1 MGPLHEAALWPFVG
15 CGNTDRAEKSIKAAS
30 ANCRYGAWFLWR
42 KYRDTVGISFSP
54 RQCSSPAEPLT
65 CRPTHLPPTATHMHV
80 DRHQRRKHCSI
91 FSAALLRSGPHVT
104 QDTTTQ
110 LRVPSNYVIVSE
122 DSAPPQF
129 QRTISS
135 LCDYCASTRQSA
147 RQFGSRD
154 ESTDTQQRHVTRHRD
169 SRARF
174 LHRSRMR
181 ELPPVM
187 LNTARVPSP
196 LSRQVVT

>member
-1 MGPLHEAALWPFVG
+1 MAF
-15 CGNTDRAEKSIKAAS
+15 CGLRQHRTLPHRAEKSIKAAS
-30 ANCRYGAWFLWR
+30 VNGRYGAWLP
-42 KYRDTVGISFSP
+42 V
-54 RQCSSPAEPLT
+54 AEVSRHGWHQFQPSAMFIT
-65 CRPTHLPPTATHMHV
+65 CRATHLPPTATHMHV

-104 QDTTTQ
+104 QDATNQ

-129 QRTISS
+129 QRTISY
-135 LCDYCASTRQSA
+135 LFDYCASTRQSA

-169 SRARF
+169 PRARF
-174 LHRSRMR
+174 LHRRRMR

-187 LNTARVPSP
+187 LNTARAPSP
-196 LSRQVVT
+196 LSRQVVI